1 MLEFLLDLFIN
12 LGSFFYLILN
22 TVMYL
27 FAVHC
32 LLNFKKLRLGFS
44 QSNATILDIIII
56 CLVPLI
62 MTYFAVLI
70 YYEFNPN

>member
-1 MLEFLLDLFIN
+1 
-12 LGSFFYLILN
+12 
-22 TVMYL
+22 MYL

-70 YYEFNPN
+70 YYEFNSN

>member
-1 MLEFLLDLFIN
+1 MLEFLLELVVK

-32 LLNFKKLRLGFS
+32 ILNRKNLRLGYS
-44 QSNATILDIIII
+44 QTPATTLDLIILHMGKKSTES
-56 CLVPLI
+56 VKNKR
-62 MTYFAVLI
+62 F
-70 YYEFNPN
+70 